1 MAKKIMVDI
10 FRKKSLDELSQ
21 ALAQPESRLESGS
34 AAAAVAAVAASLFCR
49 AAQLAAGEAEQGG
62 RMEYILRNC
71 EILRKYMLHLVDE
84 DVKCRGPLNRALRE
98 GEPRA
103 IEAARQP
110 AAAISGEILNMM
122 GKLLELGLELKP
134 LCPKAAVHYLA
145 EGAELAISAGRSARL
160 YIMDMSGYCSD
171 ETYRYVSRRENE
183 LLLEQ
188 FEPMA
193 RELVSAVEG

>member
-1 MAKKIMVDI
+1 MAEKIMVDI

-49 AAQLAAGEAEQGG
+49 AAQLATGEPEQGG

-110 AAAISGEILNMM
+110 AVAISGEILNMM

-193 RELVSAVEG
+193 RELVSAVEK

>member
-1 MAKKIMVDI
+1 MAEKIMVDI

-49 AAQLAAGEAEQGG
+49 AAQLAAGEPEQGG

-110 AAAISGEILNMM
+110 AVAISGEILNMM